1 MHNGKPELGTE
12 KLGRSG
18 RKVEVGVDRWACEGL
33 GEPAEEVSLH
43 PEVRSAP
50 VQC

>member
-12 KLGRSG
+12 KLGCSG
-18 RKVEVGVDRWACEGL
+18 REVELGLDRWACEGL
-33 GEPAEEVSLH
+33 GEPAEVSFH